1 MTVSSFDCRLISIHQ
16 YSSTFHYII
25 TNDNIGTWWPVIDL
39 LNGATILPSTYSL
52 LQCCRIFG
60 DLTMRRTA
68 YLFYGLLVIVRLFL
82 CFTYSMRYANICIH
96 CLLLC
101 WSWRLSQIE
110 STYLL
115 ASLRLSKTCWSAL
128 QLSNRMSTIVS
139 TLQLFV
145 IFMLDSHFFY
155 WSWLIV
161 IKLWNRYWVCCCCV
175 QFEVDGYGKKV
186 L

>member
-1 MTVSSFDCRLISIHQ
+1 M
-16 YSSTFHYII
+16 
-25 TNDNIGTWWPVIDL
+25 IDL

-60 DLTMRRTA
+60 ELTMRRTA

-115 ASLRLSKTCWSAL
+115 ANLRLSKTCGSAL
-128 QLSNRMSTIVS
+128 LLSNRMSTIV
-139 TLQLFV
+139 QLRCLSCLCLIL
-145 IFMLDSHFFY
+145 IFLLV
-155 WSWLIV
+155 LINSNQTMKSLLSLLLLHA
-161 IKLWNRYWVCCCCV
+161 I
-175 QFEVDGYGKKV
+175 
-186 L
+186 